1 MAFADTYRNQIAL
14 LIRTLPS
21 VAVEECFAMKGG
33 TAINLFVRDL
43 PRLSVDIDLTYL
55 PVQDRATSLAAIDS
69 AMARIAERVTKAV
82 GGTRVAPSRSRENV
96 ITKLVVRGDG
106 AQIKIEVTPVLRG
119 CVFEPE
125 MRPVSTGVEDQFG
138 FAEMRIV
145 SFPDLY
151 AGKIVAALDRQHP
164 RDLFDVRDLLA
175 NEGVDEAL
183 RRAFLIYLI
192 SHDRPMAEV
201 PAVRRKDIAAEFE
214 RGFVGMTRQPK
225 EMEALLKA
233 REALIEEIVG
243 AMPDT
248 HRKFLLAFERG
259 EPDWATLG
267 LGSAADLP
275 AVRWR
280 QHNLDGLKAEKR
292 QARVRQLE
300 EVLAT

>member
-1 MAFADTYRNQIAL
+1 
-14 LIRTLPS
+14 
-21 VAVEECFAMKGG
+21 
-33 TAINLFVRDL
+33 
-43 PRLSVDIDLTYL
+43 
-55 PVQDRATSLAAIDS
+55 VQDRATSLAAIDS

-96 ITKLVVRGDG
+96 INKLVVRGDG

-201 PAVRRKDIAAEFE
+201 LAVRRKDIAAEFE